1 MIPGFKHELVIQANS
16 RKFLIWV
23 EPQFCLA
30 MTFEHVSYPFLVV
43 HSPPL
48 YVILHFSWKG
58 GANSSR
64 LNGDDLKHLRNSEI
78 IWQPGS
84 WMFSMVESQGNWR
97 IMWYWNVPLLL
108 KGVLGL
114 HGANLW
120 NPYRIKGRPSIGS
133 GPPSKAVPFPAIW
146 FRGVSA
152 ILFLKTR
159 FFGQKKQTAN
169 LVQPSD
175 CYSFH

>member
-1 MIPGFKHELVIQANS
+1 MIQANS

-43 HSPPL
+43 QSPPL
-48 YVILHFSWKG
+48 HFFLHFSWKR

-84 WMFSMVESQGNWR
+84 WILRMIESQGNWR
-97 IMWYWNVPLLL
+97 ISWYWNAPFLL

-114 HGANLW
+114 PGADLGT
-120 NPYRIKGRPSIGS
+120 PYRVKGRPRIGS
-133 GPPSKAVPFPAIW
+133 GPPSRADPFPEIW
-146 FRGVSA
+146 LRGVSA

-159 FFGQKKQTAN
+159 LFGQKKSK
-169 LVQPSD
+169 LLI
-175 CYSFH
+175 